1 MGPMQQKEQI
11 DGSVD
16 NGEQAVADSPG
27 AAAGSLEHASGNID
41 KIRDILFGTHM
52 REYDARFARLEEA
65 LMKESAELRESTRR
79 RFETLEG
86 YVRKELESLQTRLRG
101 ERDERTDASSQLSR
115 ELKEVGDTLS
125 KRIRDL
131 DDQGAAAASDL
142 RQEIL
147 NHSRTLMDE
156 LKARNDE
163 LSSLLERRFLA
174 LQHGKTDRAALA
186 SLLTEV
192 AMRINDEFRI
202 PGSEK

>member
-1 MGPMQQKEQI
+1 MGPIQQKE
-11 DGSVD
+11 DRSEDSGA
-16 NGEQAVADSPG
+16 QAAT
-27 AAAGSLEHASGNID
+27 GSLEQASGNID
-41 KIRDILFGTHM
+41 KIRDILFGNHM

-65 LMKESAELRESTRR
+65 LMKEAAELRESTRR
-79 RFETLEG
+79 RFDTLEG
-86 YVRKELESLQTRLRG
+86 YVKKELESLQTRLRA
-101 ERDERTDASSQLSR
+101 ERDERTDAFSQLSR

-131 DDQGAAAASDL
+131 DDQSTAAASDL

-163 LSSLLERRFLA
+163 LTSLLERRFQV
-174 LQHGKTDRAALA
+174 LQHGKTDRSALA

-202 PGSEK
+202 PGAEK